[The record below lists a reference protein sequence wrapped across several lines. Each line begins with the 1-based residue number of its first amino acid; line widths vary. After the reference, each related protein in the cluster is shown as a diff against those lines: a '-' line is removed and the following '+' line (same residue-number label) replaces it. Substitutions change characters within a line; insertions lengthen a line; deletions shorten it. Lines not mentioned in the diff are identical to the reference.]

1 MSENMKLTIKY
12 LFIRF
17 SRMITGCIHIFP
29 MQKKKIIFSSFG
41 GLQKSCNPFYIQKSI
56 EQKFPNRFKIIWVKN
71 MATKQNFDDVN
82 TVNYGSY
89 KYIYHLLTAACVVTN
104 DTLPSY
110 LNFSNRQ
117 LVINTWH
124 GGGLFKQTFGNSSEA
139 ESKYN
144 YKINKLHNKDTNLYI
159 ISSES
164 WNENVVKRRF
174 LYNGDV
180 LKCGMPRNDIF
191 FLDNSVIKA
200 KVKRYFNIPSEYGIV
215 LYAPTFRG
223 ASSSA
228 AKGVLYESP
237 INISKVLGTLKI
249 KYGRKF
255 CFIFREHHLLANT
268 MQDCLNGS
276 NYPDMQELLA
286 AADVF
291 ISDYSSCLWD
301 FSFTNRP
308 SFIYAPDF
316 DKYSK
321 RPGFESDYH
330 DWPFAIARDNNE
342 LSELILSFDENN
354 YKEKCDSYH
363 ESYGSY
369 EKGNASDTT
378 AEFIAEK
385 ILKCK

>member
-1 MSENMKLTIKY
+1 
-12 LFIRF
+12 
-17 SRMITGCIHIFP
+17 MITGCVHIFP
-29 MQKKKIIFSSFG
+29 INKKKIIFSSFG
-41 GLQKSCNPFYIQKSI
+41 GLQKSCNPYYIQKSL
-56 EQKFPNRFKIIWVKN
+56 EQKYPNYFKIIWVKDN
-71 MATKQNFDDVN
+71 ATRQNFDDVN
-82 TVNYGSY
+82 TVTYGSF
-89 KYIYHLLTAACVVTN
+89 KYIYHLLTASCVITN

-124 GGGLFKQTFGNSSEA
+124 GGGLFKQTFGNSSGAEA
-139 ESKYN
+139 RYYY
-144 YKINKLHNKDTNLYI
+144 YKINNLHNKDTNLYL

-191 FLDNSVIKA
+191 FLDNSITIEKIK
-200 KVKRYFNIPSEYGIV
+200 RHFNISAEFGIV

-223 ASSSA
+223 SSSSA
-228 AKGVLYESP
+228 TKGVLDQSP
-237 INISKVLGTLKI
+237 INITKVLDTLET

-255 CFIFREHHLLANT
+255 CFIFRGHHLLANA
-268 MQDCLNGS
+268 MHDCLNAS

-286 AADVF
+286 AADIF

-301 FSFTNRP
+301 FSLTKRP

-316 DKYSK
+316 DEYSK
-321 RPGFESDYH
+321 RPGFESDYRN
-330 DWPFAIARDNNE
+330 WPFGIAKDNDE

-354 YKEKCDSYH
+354 YSEKCESYH

-369 EKGNASDTT
+369 ETGNASDAT

-385 ILKCK
+385 ILKSR